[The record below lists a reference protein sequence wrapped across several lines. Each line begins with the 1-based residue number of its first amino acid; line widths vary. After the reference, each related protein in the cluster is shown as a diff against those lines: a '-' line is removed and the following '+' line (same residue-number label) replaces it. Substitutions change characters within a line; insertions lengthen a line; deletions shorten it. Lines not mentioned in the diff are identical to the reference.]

1 MILIPNAVARSWQG
15 GKQRPFCIEYSMYVP
30 QKPHLHATQ
39 QGSDLFFFPSF
50 HYSQRI
56 ECVTN
61 EATLQHKK
69 PCRSRLLLLSFLFFF
84 FFCLFAYFMLSL
96 WWHCRELCT
105 GDRANKQGGLAL
117 PSNPR
122 SENTKGKKKRKTTIH
137 ATVNYTVENDQT
149 QKKKKRERM
158 RMQIT
163 LPRTNYW
170 IAQHEPI

>member
-39 QGSDLFFFPSF
+39 QGSDLFFFFPSF

-84 FFCLFAYFMLSL
+84 FFACLFTLCC
-96 WWHCRELCT
+96 HC
-105 GDRANKQGGLAL
+105 GD
-117 PSNPR
+117 
-122 SENTKGKKKRKTTIH
+122 
-137 ATVNYTVENDQT
+137 
-149 QKKKKRERM
+149 
-158 RMQIT
+158 
-163 LPRTNYW
+163 
-170 IAQHEPI
+170 IAESYVQEIEPTSKAA